1 MSGLVGIYQLP
12 SAEVH
17 RVKRVSTSATSGTCE
32 RPRGPRQIR
41 MFPTLDPLMFA
52 SYFGSMEDP
61 VIAPSA
67 LKHGLGEH
75 EILHAYRN
83 PIRVEP
89 RDDSLLVIIGGDRN
103 GDILEIVAVTDDSPN
118 RIIHAMRARRK
129 FLRAPRH
136 DT

>member
-1 MSGLVGIYQLP
+1 MAPG
-12 SAEVH
+12 
-17 RVKRVSTSATSGTCE
+17 
-32 RPRGPRQIR
+32 
-41 MFPTLDPLMFA
+41 DPLILA
-52 SYFGSMEDP
+52 SARRHHIDDDD
-61 VIAPSA
+61 
-67 LKHGLGEH
+67 
-75 EILHAYRN
+75 ILHAYRN

-103 GDILEIVAVTDDSPN
+103 GGILEIVAVTDDSPN